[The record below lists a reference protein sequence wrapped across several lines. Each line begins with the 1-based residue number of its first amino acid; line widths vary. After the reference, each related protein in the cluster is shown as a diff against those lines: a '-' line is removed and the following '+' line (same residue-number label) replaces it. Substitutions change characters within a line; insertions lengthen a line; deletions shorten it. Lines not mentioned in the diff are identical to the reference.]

1 MAWKGEHG
9 SAGEQFALALI
20 GLFPIVA
27 MVAAVLV
34 QSKYVAALAQLG
46 SLFERERVYDEHQS
60 AVSGGESDTA
70 APETRFRAST
80 VIRDRAESTAKRA
93 VKAADKLYFVLGVLN
108 VALTAYLV
116 GAAPQYF
123 HLWHTPKALFLV
135 SLRWWTFMK
144 EGKHWLL
151 ADFCYWANL
160 IGLVFLWVFPSN
172 ALLFQIFFMVS
183 NGPVAWSVLAFNQSL
198 VFHSHA
204 HMTSVFLHFS
214 PIIVSW
220 ALRWRQPPNAA
231 FVVCDT
237 DAGCWRHPLGLWW
250 DGTRYFYLP
259 WIVGYYLLVYIV
271 LGDFLKRNAYQTLFD
286 RVTTS
291 GPSAKIFRLL
301 FRRSGVAGPLAQRA
315 VYMSVHLVFGM
326 VTMGLATI
334 YWYSYFAHSAF
345 LVTIFAASVY
355 NAAGYYFTVFA
366 QRYEREV
373 AETVSKAKFQ

>member
-259 WIVGYYLLVYIV
+259 WIVGYYLLVYCP
-271 LGDFLKRNAYQTLFD
+271 R
-286 RVTTS
+286 
-291 GPSAKIFRLL
+291 RL
-301 FRRSGVAGPLAQRA
+301 SQAQRVPDA
-315 VYMSVHLVFGM
+315 LRPRHDLRSERQDLSAALPQVGRRRPTRTARRVHERPPRLRHGHDGPRDNLLVL
-326 VTMGLATI
+326 VLCALGLPG
-334 YWYSYFAHSAF
+334 HD
-345 LVTIFAASVY
+345 LRRVGV
-355 NAAGYYFTVFA
+355 
-366 QRYEREV
+366 
-373 AETVSKAKFQ
+373 